1 MVQARDSQILDAVW
15 HFSTMYMTR
24 SALAPVTD
32 TTMNDSSHNGFRKMR
47 YRAIREHL
55 ESDLDTKAVILSLKN
70 GNYYGLNSVALAI
83 WTLLQKASTVDEI
96 EAALLE
102 RYEVDEGTCRS
113 EVDTFLKT
121 MIDEG
126 LIEVDGG

>member
-1 MVQARDSQILDAVW
+1 
-15 HFSTMYMTR
+15 
-24 SALAPVTD
+24 
-32 TTMNDSSHNGFRKMR
+32 MNDSSHNGFRKVR

-83 WTLLQKASTVDEI
+83 WTLLQRSSTVDEI
-96 EAALLE
+96 EAELLE
-102 RYEVDEGTCRS
+102 RYEVDEGTCRR
-113 EVDTFLKT
+113 EVNTFLKT